1 MSLLTFAQWVQ
12 STGWATG
19 IRGSWYVY
27 PVILSLHMCAIA
39 FFGAMILTTDLRLL
53 GVVMRKRPV
62 AEVVNQLRI
71 PKRIGFLLVATCG
84 LLLASSKAEEYYYN
98 PFFWTKMSLLAL
110 VCVHALVFRPRVY
123 NKAAELDAAPRIPGR
138 AKLAAVL
145 SLVLWTCIFCAG
157 RGIGYVEPPLDK
169 LHASLEGRRNVEVRG
184 PRGARTA
191 PAVGARGVRALAAAP
206 APGLRKELE

>member
-19 IRGSWYVY
+19 IRGSWYIY

-53 GVVMRKRPV
+53 GIVMRKRPV
-62 AEVVNQLRI
+62 AEVVNQLRV
-71 PKRIGFLLVATCG
+71 PKRIGFLLVAACG

-110 VCVHALVFRPRVY
+110 VGVHALVFRPRVY
-123 NKAAELDAAPRIPGR
+123 NKAAELDAAPRIRGR

-157 RGIGYVEPPLDK
+157 RGIGYIEPPLDK
-169 LHASLEGRRNVEVRG
+169 LHASLEGQRVIEVSG
-184 PRGARTA
+184 PKQAHADPGVAVKTIRVLADGTA
-191 PAVGARGVRALAAAP
+191 PSLG
-206 APGLRKELE
+206 KELE

>member
-1 MSLLTFAQWVQ
+1 MFLLTFAQWVQ
-12 STGWATG
+12 RTSWATG

-53 GVVMRKRPV
+53 GVVMRKRPI
-62 AEVVNQLRI
+62 AEVVNQLRV
-71 PKRIGFLLVATCG
+71 PKRIGFLLVAACG

-110 VCVHALVFRPRVY
+110 VGVHALVFRPRVY

-157 RGIGYVEPPLDK
+157 RGIGYIEPPLDK
-169 LHASLEGRRNVEVRG
+169 LHASLDGQKSIEISGPGETGRAQRIAAG
-184 PRGARTA
+184 
-191 PAVGARGVRALAAAP
+191 GVRVLADGAAP
-206 APGLRKELE
+206 ILGKELE

>member
-12 STGWATG
+12 STGWATN

-39 FFGAMILTTDLRLL
+39 FFGAMILVTDLRLL

-62 AEVVNQLRI
+62 ADVVNQLRV
-71 PKRIGFLLVATCG
+71 PKRVGFVLVATCG

-98 PFFWTKMSLLAL
+98 SFFWTKMSLLAL
-110 VCVHALVFRPRVY
+110 VAVHALVFRPRVY
-123 NKAAELDAAPRIPGR
+123 NRAAELDAAPRLPGQ
-138 AKLAAVL
+138 AKLAGVL

-157 RGIGYVEPPLDK
+157 RGIGYIEPPLDK
-169 LHASLEGRRNVEVRG
+169 LHASLERRSTEAGRSGKTRAELGSR
-184 PRGARTA
+184 ATT
-191 PAVGARGVRALAAAP
+191 VRALAAMP
-206 APGLRKELE
+206 ARNERKELE